1 MNKHRKGYSY
11 LFPLSGDGL
20 NQAMMGCTKAKS
32 MHNAPTMGCADCSIK
47 KSELYGKNPTLTR
60 MTTKATVVM
69 RTAEVM
75 VTWCSRNHK
84 SFPAGLTSLHVSL

>member
-1 MNKHRKGYSY
+1 MELPYVINKQRKGYSY

-32 MHNAPTMGCADCSIK
+32 IHNAPTTGCADCSIK
-47 KSELYGKNPTLTR
+47 KSGKNPTLKYGKNPTLTR

-69 RTAEVM
+69 SSAEAM
-75 VTWCSRNHK
+75 VTW
-84 SFPAGLTSLHVSL
+84 